1 MLDRA
6 TVLTDVDAEII
17 QKALDISE
25 ENDIT
30 GMAYYTDGSVLNPKS
45 DIPTLIYG
53 PGIETLAHQ
62 PNEYVEIA
70 AFERSIDFSKH

>member
-1 MLDRA
+1 
-6 TVLTDVDAEII
+6 
-17 QKALDISE
+17 
-25 ENDIT
+25 
-30 GMAYYTDGSVLNPKS
+30 MAYYTDGSVLNPNS

-70 AFERSIDFSKH
+70 AFERSIDFFKALIKKYAT

>member
-1 MLDRA
+1 
-6 TVLTDVDAEII
+6 
-17 QKALDISE
+17 
-25 ENDIT
+25 
-30 GMAYYTDGSVLNPKS
+30 MAYYTDGSVLNPNS